1 MVVVVPVGA
10 GGIVGAVWVDAMVVV
25 VVVALGGI
33 PPVGMPGMVVPVP
46 STAGTEETRR
56 ADAAANGE
64 STPPTSNAPNT
75 TLVAPQRM
83 GVTILLPVRA
93 S

>member
-1 MVVVVPVGA
+1 M
-10 GGIVGAVWVDAMVVV
+10 GAVWVDAMVVV
-25 VVVALGGI
+25 VVVALGGG

-56 ADAAANGE
+56 AEAAAKGE

-83 GVTILLPVRA
+83 GVTILLPVRV

>member
-1 MVVVVPVGA
+1 M
-10 GGIVGAVWVDAMVVV
+10 GAVWVDAMVVV

-46 STAGTEETRR
+46 STAGTDDTRR
-56 ADAAANGE
+56 AEAAAKGE

-83 GVTILLPVRA
+83 GVTILLPERA